1 MSVVSLS
8 GPIRYVLL
16 LFLASGCT
24 TNGPDI
30 SGTAAPH
37 TQTSLSHGEDTGN
50 NRISV
55 ATSPGA
61 VRAIAPATSA
71 SDLNSV
77 PTFTATKN
85 DDYRLS
91 ALDTIEVS
99 VFQVPDLQRTVQV
112 SASGLVTLPLIGTVT
127 AGGKT
132 VREFQEEL
140 TKSYGKRFLQSPQI
154 SVFVKEYTSQ
164 RVTVEGAVNSPGV
177 YQFTGSATL
186 LQAIALA
193 RGITREADPG
203 GVMIFRTIDGQRTG
217 AVFDVN
223 PIRKGTTRDPPILGG
238 DMVVVDQSVARTIWR
253 DIRESIGVAGF
264 FRPVIW

>member
-1 MSVVSLS
+1 VSVVSVS

-16 LFLASGCT
+16 LLLVSGCT
-24 TNGPDI
+24 TNGPNI

-37 TQTSLSHGEDTGN
+37 LTQTSLSHGEDY
-50 NRISV
+50 RING
-55 ATSPGA
+55 ATSPAA
-61 VRAIAPATSA
+61 VNAIAPAT
-71 SDLNSV
+71 SV

-85 DDYRLS
+85 EDYRLS
-91 ALDTIEVS
+91 PLDTIEVS

-140 TKSYGKRFLQSPQI
+140 TKSYGGRFLQSPQI

-223 PIRKGTTRDPPILGG
+223 PIRKGVAADPTIIGG
-238 DMVVVDQSVARTIWR
+238 DMVVVDQSVARTVWR

-264 FRPVIW
+264 FRPVLF